1 MKETDQKNVDTAAE
15 TAKETAEKTTPEP
28 VKEPAATEK
37 PKQKEKEKE
46 KEPPKTDAEMLKGI
60 AEKYDLTVMEKKLV
74 YKVASLL
81 TSKQTTSILPPQN
94 IGDSIF
100 KMYSTDPEPT
110 EFLVDR
116 VEFDDYG
123 WNLVSYEKFGT
134 TEMEFIFSKKDYKK
148 VFFDTAEEA
157 IAYCKH
163 HNNK

>member
-1 MKETDQKNVDTAAE
+1 MKDTDQKNVDTADEA
-15 TAKETAEKTTPEP
+15 AKEAVQAPTAEA
-28 VKEPAATEK
+28 VKEAAEEK
-37 PKQKEKEKE
+37 PKN
-46 KEPPKTDAEMLKGI
+46 DSEMLKGI
-60 AEKYDLTVMEKKLV
+60 AEKYDLSVMEKKLI

-81 TSKQTTSILPPQN
+81 ASKQMKSMIPPQN

-123 WNLVSYEKFGT
+123 WTLVSYEKFGT
-134 TEMEFIFSKKDYKK
+134 SEMEFIFSKKDYKK

-157 IAYCKH
+157 REYCKQQ
-163 HNNK
+163 NKK